1 MNAPYPH
8 TLQDVLTKWELGGFR
23 SHSPLISMKADL
35 TLLPCLT
42 LFSPIALS
50 VSPSILLWKISVE
63 KFVKN
68 YDPSVLPRVTC
79 LLYEIKWNSTNRTW
93 QRWICSANNTHAEIY
108 FLHDISTKLRRNR
121 FVHCSI
127 TCYMS
132 WSPCGDCCREI
143 MDFLEEMP
151 NVNLVIYVARLYWH
165 EDENNR
171 QGLRELESSGVTIQ
185 IMDLPVYSYCWKTF
199 VRDEEK
205 DEDDYWPSHLA
216 PWMTLYSLELQ
227 FILQSIPSSLNIS
240 MDENQSPIF
249 SLCVDEELKRA
260 LMSANP

>member
-1 MNAPYPH
+1 MNPEA
-8 TLQDVLTKWELGGFR
+8 
-23 SHSPLISMKADL
+23 SHRGENECTISTYSARCTDKVGAGRIPIS
-35 TLLPCLT
+35 LP
-42 LFSPIALS
+42 SHQ
-50 VSPSILLWKISVE
+50 WKISVE